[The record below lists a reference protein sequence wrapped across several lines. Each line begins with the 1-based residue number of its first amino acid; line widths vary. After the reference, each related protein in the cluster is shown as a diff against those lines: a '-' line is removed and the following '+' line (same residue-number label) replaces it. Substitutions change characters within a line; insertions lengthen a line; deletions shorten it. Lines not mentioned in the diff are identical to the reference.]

1 MPNRHKGSKREQRA
15 LDTYVKLR
23 RASES
28 LSGRLAAV
36 FAAAGLTESQF
47 GALEALYHLGPLCQ
61 KDLAHKILRTG
72 GNLTLVIDNLEKR
85 GLVRRE
91 RDPDDRRYSTVSL
104 TTEGESLISAIFPE
118 HAALVTEELHILTP
132 AEQDELARL
141 CRKIGLQLS
150 DRS

>member
-1 MPNRHKGSKREQRA
+1 MPNRHKGSKQERRA

-28 LSGRLAAV
+28 LSTRLAAV
-36 FAAAGLTESQF
+36 FAAVGLTESQF

-104 TTEGESLISAIFPE
+104 TAEGESLIDRIFPQ
-118 HAALVTEELHILTP
+118 HAAMVTAELRILTP

-141 CRKIGLQLS
+141 CRKIGLQLAEPA
-150 DRS
+150 